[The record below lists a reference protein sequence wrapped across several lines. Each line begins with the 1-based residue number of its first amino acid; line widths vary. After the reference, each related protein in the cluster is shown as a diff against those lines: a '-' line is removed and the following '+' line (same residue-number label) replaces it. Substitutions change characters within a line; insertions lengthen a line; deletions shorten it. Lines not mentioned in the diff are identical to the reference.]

1 MKIAAAAFV
10 MLAVASPVLA
20 QVEPGSVRERRP
32 NQCLSDA
39 ELKSN
44 KQLKALT
51 RPTSK
56 EDPNWVFDP
65 DYLLGKWTFDWDV
78 PETPISAGG
87 KTTGS
92 YTFKRIEDCFFEGVL
107 EATGSDGAYQ
117 AKALIIYN
125 PDLKFLTWLEND
137 SRGFS
142 LLRTGRVAGDLGGY
156 FTYHWEVPAFTFK
169 GKVVRM
175 SGTTFF
181 SSPSSYRYRPRIS
194 IDGDEY
200 MNFGNPWFTRSGPP
214 PSAGQE
220 R

>member
-1 MKIAAAAFV
+1 
-10 MLAVASPVLA
+10 
-20 QVEPGSVRERRP
+20 
-32 NQCLSDA
+32 
-39 ELKSN
+39 
-44 KQLKALT
+44 
-51 RPTSK
+51 
-56 EDPNWVFDP
+56 
-65 DYLLGKWTFDWDV
+65 
-78 PETPISAGG
+78 
-87 KTTGS
+87 
-92 YTFKRIEDCFFEGVL
+92 
-107 EATGSDGAYQ
+107 
-117 AKALIIYN
+117 
-125 PDLKFLTWLEND
+125 LTWLEND

-156 FTYHWEVPAFTFK
+156 FTHHWEVPAFTFK